1 MKTFKILRRSTMASA
16 ISLAAVSAVFADTTV
31 PIDVGDGTTINLP
44 SDRPLKVAFF
54 IEGTNNS
61 AMQATLDGAVKTAAQ
76 FGWKMDVFDAKWDA
90 IVQTNQM
97 QNALS
102 RGYDAWFL
110 RAAEGSTVCNIA
122 TEQAVSN
129 NILVV
134 TGTLPICGRSVNE
147 GDEQWAPGTLSY
159 VGGTQSGDAWVE
171 LLENMAKENP
181 GPRKVGVVTGPEL
194 NPITRNFEIGLGR
207 FLKKHPE
214 IQIVAKARTDYSTP
228 VAYEKSIPMIQ
239 AHPDISLYFSSY
251 GNLTKGLVTA
261 LKELDR
267 LKSVKVYE
275 GGATKWSKQAIL
287 GGELQSSS
295 MLTVRTNSVKAL
307 EALRDAQQGKPVQHF
322 IANDGLP
329 ITKGKLLQILDTSNV
344 SQFEPEAE

>member
-1 MKTFKILRRSTMASA
+1 
-16 ISLAAVSAVFADTTV
+16 
-31 PIDVGDGTTINLP
+31 
-44 SDRPLKVAFF
+44 
-54 IEGTNNS
+54 
-61 AMQATLDGAVKTAAQ
+61 
-76 FGWKMDVFDAKWDA
+76 
-90 IVQTNQM
+90 
-97 QNALS
+97 
-102 RGYDAWFL
+102 
-110 RAAEGSTVCNIA
+110 
-122 TEQAVSN
+122 
-129 NILVV
+129 
-134 TGTLPICGRSVNE
+134 
-147 GDEQWAPGTLSY
+147 
-159 VGGTQSGDAWVE
+159 
-171 LLENMAKENP
+171 
-181 GPRKVGVVTGPEL
+181 
-194 NPITRNFEIGLGR
+194 
-207 FLKKHPE
+207 
-214 IQIVAKARTDYSTP
+214 
-228 VAYEKSIPMIQ
+228 MIQ

-329 ITKGKLLQILDTSNV
+329 ITKGKLLQILDASNV